1 MPPKKQAPTKKE
13 AAIPGPSKK
22 QAAAPAAKKGKE
34 QPTEAEKEN
43 HEEDSKTIVSP

>member
-13 AAIPGPSKK
+13 AGKPAPPKK

-34 QPTEAEKEN
+34 QPTEMEKEN
-43 HEEDSKTIVSP
+43 HEEESKTIV